1 MQMTKQNIFDRVDPF
16 WGNAGA
22 ASPLAAG
29 MARNWNW
36 LKAQTGNTH
45 PGALVPCGWV
55 SVVPFS
61 GAYSSGYG
69 INGVSSCG
77 PAPVALDRRYA
88 WGFSHFHTS
97 GVGYIG
103 YFYNYFLVTPAVD
116 GAPVDNRSRLD
127 NEVAH
132 PGYFSGTLTDY
143 GVDFELTA
151 GKFAAYHRCRFTAA
165 DSGKITLD
173 VQLLGL
179 DRSIVGERKKEHI
192 EQFEIA
198 EFAKNSWHGSVFA
211 NGVRI
216 YFSVAFSGNIASS
229 EVDGGKIGVAFSDKD
244 AESVIAFSL
253 VSTDEADS
261 RLAEAAAT
269 GFDRARAAAEA
280 EWKERLST
288 IRAEFNDES
297 EARIFYS
304 ALYHSLVKPVDTGD
318 LFIDF
323 QTMWDIYRTQLP
335 LLMAVCPDI
344 AEKMLDSV
352 MNTIENFGFFP
363 NGYLMTD
370 DYHHDDNQA
379 TALIVYTLCDGFNR
393 GYIKDYARLKKVL
406 NIEFGHADISGRS
419 PTHRLDIAGALRA
432 ASEVARQAGDDE
444 YADELYKESAIWKTA
459 YDPETGL
466 LIADAVYYEGTH
478 WNYSFRPHT
487 QMMERVALAGGV
499 ENFTKLLDQFFG
511 ADCPPESEPHERIKI
526 ENRFEGMNNESD
538 METPYC
544 YLWAGRSDRLAEVCD
559 LVRRC
564 RFCEGDGG
572 CPGNNDSGGLS
583 SWYVW
588 CVLGIYHY
596 AGSSYYLLGSPSVNS
611 AEIDLPQGTL
621 KITVERESSKSIYP
635 AGYEFNGR
643 SFAEPWIE
651 LSALEKGGELK
662 FRLTD
667 EPSDSSPIP
676 QWL

>member
-1 MQMTKQNIFDRVDPF
+1 MKKYDVLNYANPF
-16 WGNAGA
+16 WGNAGT
-22 ASPLAAG
+22 ASPAAEG

-45 PGALVPCGWV
+45 PGALLPFGWV

-77 PAPVALDRRYA
+77 PAPVALDRKYA

-103 YFYNYFLVTPAVD
+103 YFYNYFLVTPAAD
-116 GAPVDNRSRLD
+116 GKDISVRSRLD

-151 GKFAAYHRCRFTAA
+151 GKYAAYHRCRFAAA
-165 DSGKITLD
+165 DSGKVTVD
-173 VQLLGL
+173 VELLGL
-179 DRSIVGERKKEHI
+179 DREIVGKRKKEHI
-192 EQFEIA
+192 EEFEITA
-198 EFAKNSWHGSVFA
+198 SGDNSWHGSVFA

-216 YFSVAFSGNIASS
+216 YFAASFAGNISS
-229 EVDGGKIGVAFSDKD
+229 AKVDGGKIEVAVNSREVD
-244 AESVIAFSL
+244 SVIAFSM
-253 VSTDEADS
+253 VSTDEADF
-261 RLAEAAAT
+261 RLADAVAV
-269 GFDRARAAAEA
+269 GFDAARKYAENLWQKNLDVIQVDFA
-280 EWKERLST
+280 T
-288 IRAEFNDES
+288 DS
-297 EARIFYS
+297 EAKIFYS

-318 LFIDF
+318 KFIDF
-323 QTMWDIYRTQLP
+323 QTMWDIYRSQLP
-335 LLMAVCPDI
+335 MLLSLAPETGKKLLESM
-344 AEKMLDSV
+344 
-352 MNTIENFGFFP
+352 MNTIEEFGFFP

-379 TALIVYTLCDGFNR
+379 TALVVYTLCDGFNR
-393 GYIKDYARLKKVL
+393 GLIPDYARLKKAL
-406 NIEFGHADISGRS
+406 KTEFGHADISERS
-419 PTHRLDIAGALRA
+419 PTHRLDLAGAYRA
-432 ASEVARQAGDDE
+432 AAEVAKKNSDTEYAAELFKASEVWR
-444 YADELYKESAIWKTA
+444 SA
-459 YDPETGL
+459 YDAETGL

-487 QMMERVALAGGV
+487 QMSERINLAGGV
-499 ENFTKLLDQFFG
+499 EKFTALLDKFFG
-511 ADCPPESEPHERIKI
+511 ADCPPETSPEERVTIL
-526 ENRFEGMNNESD
+526 NRFEGMNNESD

-544 YLWAGRSDRLAEVCD
+544 YLWAGRRDRLAEVCD

-588 CVLGIYHY
+588 CVLGIYPY
-596 AGSSYYLLGSPSVNS
+596 TGSDYYLLGAPSVRS
-611 AEIDLPQGTL
+611 AEVKFANGTL
-621 KITVERESSKSIYP
+621 KIEVEKESANSIYP

-643 SFAEPWIE
+643 SFDEPWLKLAE
-651 LSALEKGGELK
+651 VEAGGVLK
-662 FRLTD
+662 FYLTD
-667 EPSDSSPIP
+667 TPKRSIAPN
-676 QWL
+676 WL